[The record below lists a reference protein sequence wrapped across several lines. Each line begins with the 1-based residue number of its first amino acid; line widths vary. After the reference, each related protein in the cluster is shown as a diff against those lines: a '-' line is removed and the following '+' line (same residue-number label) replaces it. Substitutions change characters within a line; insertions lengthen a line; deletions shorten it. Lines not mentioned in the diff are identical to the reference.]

1 MSEVDNKLH
10 RICFVVLSG
19 PMTGHQFIL
28 QTNQPI
34 LIGRGDQAVMRLD
47 DGHVSAKHAR
57 IIWRQGQVLL
67 EDLCSRNGT
76 KVSGQAV
83 ELAVHLREGDIIALG
98 RTELKYEGLISED
111 KKAADKDQD

>member
-1 MSEVDNKLH
+1 MSEVNNKVH
-10 RICFVVLSG
+10 QICLVVLSG
-19 PMTGHQFIL
+19 PMAGHRFVL
-28 QTNQPI
+28 QTDQPI

-76 KVSGQAV
+76 KVNGQAV
-83 ELAVHLREGDIIALG
+83 ELAVHLREGDVIELG
-98 RTELKYEGLISED
+98 QTELKYEGLISED
-111 KKAADKDQD
+111 KKVEST